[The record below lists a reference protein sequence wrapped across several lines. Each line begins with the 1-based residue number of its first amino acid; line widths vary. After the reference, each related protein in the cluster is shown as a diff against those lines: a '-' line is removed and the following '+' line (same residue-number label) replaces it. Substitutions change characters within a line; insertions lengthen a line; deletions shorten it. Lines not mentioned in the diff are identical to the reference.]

1 MSDGEGDGTPEAGA
15 GVTRDELS
23 GVMEN
28 MMGLMMTNLAR
39 SQKASIDALRS
50 DLAAQISAVATPA
63 AASAKPPLPVPPV
76 AAPAPAPDLNAA
88 FAAQRDAEAKAAQA
102 LVAKQAL
109 AAKLRAD
116 YEAQMRAAGIALPAT
131 PVAAAA
137 ASVATARTRSDFKST
152 VDQVIINADPPT
164 TWRRQ

>member
-15 GVTRDELS
+15 VVTRDELS

-39 SQKASIDALRS
+39 TQQESFAALRS
-50 DLAAQISAVATPA
+50 DLAAQISAAVPA
-63 AASAKPPLPVPPV
+63 AASAQLTPPAPPV

-88 FAAQRDAEAKAAQA
+88 FAAQRAAEAKAAQA

-109 AAKLRAD
+109 AAKLRSD
-116 YEAQMRAAGIALPAT
+116 YEAQLLAAGIAPPAT
-131 PVAAAA
+131 PVAASAV
-137 ASVATARTRSDFKST
+137 SVAPARTRNDFKST
-152 VDQVIINADPPT
+152 VEQVRERFLR
-164 TWRRQ
+164 WKS